1 MENSKN
7 ERKEVV
13 ETINIDQAAESLLE
27 TNAEE
32 TPIETEAVEE
42 DQVEEVESTDTENEV
57 EETEEE
63 EGEED
68 ASDDVEDE
76 TDLATEE
83 DDADETPEE
92 SSYTVK
98 VDGEEQTVNLDELK
112 RSYSGQAKIQK
123 GMQEAANLRKES
135 EQVYQTLQAEQQ
147 RFIQTVQSLQEQGVK
162 AAPVAPDH
170 TLIDTDPIGYMQE
183 KSRYENQLS
192 EYQAQQGEI
201 HRVQEQNSQMQ
212 NHAQHVFLQE
222 QAARVQELVPELADQ
237 AKAPQFKD
245 RLVKTGV
252 DAYGYSQEEM
262 GSITDARA
270 IAVLA
275 DALKWR
281 DLNSGKAK
289 AKKKPDAPRNVKP
302 NARARKQPQKVL
314 RNKQRA
320 AARKSGKLED
330 FASLILNG

>member
-7 ERKEVV
+7 ERNEIV
-13 ETINIDQAAESLLE
+13 ETINIEQAAESLLE

-42 DQVEEVESTDTENEV
+42 DQVEEAENTDTEDEV
-57 EETEEE
+57 EETEYE
-63 EGEED
+63 EGEKD

-98 VDGEEQTVNLDELK
+98 VDGQEQTVNLDELK

-135 EQVYQTLQAEQQ
+135 EQIYRTLQAEQQ
-147 RFIQTVQSLQEQGVK
+147 KFVETVQALQNQGIK
-162 AAPVAPDH
+162 AAPVAPDA
-170 TLIDTDPIGYMQE
+170 TLIDTDPIGYMQD
-183 KSRYENQLS
+183 KARYDNELS
-192 EYQAQQGEI
+192 EYQRQQGDI
-201 HRVQEQNSQMQ
+201 SRVHEQNSQMQ
-212 NHAQHVFLQE
+212 KHAQHVFLQE
-222 QAARVQELVPELADQ
+222 QAARVQEIVPELADQ
-237 AKAPQFKD
+237 VKAPQFKEK
-245 RLVKTGV
+245 LIKTGV
-252 DAYGYSQEEM
+252 DTYGYSQEEM

-281 DLNSGKAK
+281 ELNSGNAK
-289 AKKKPDAPRNVKP
+289 AKKQPNAPRNVKP
-302 NARARKQPQKVL
+302 KARARQQPQKVL

-320 AARKSGKLED
+320 AAKKSGKLED
-330 FASLILNG
+330 FASLIING

>member
-1 MENSKN
+1 M
-7 ERKEVV
+7 
-13 ETINIDQAAESLLE
+13 ETINIDQAVESLLE

-32 TPIETEAVEE
+32 TPVETEAVEE
-42 DQVEEVESTDTENEV
+42 DQVEETENTDTEAEV
-57 EETEEE
+57 EETEDE
-63 EGEED
+63 EGEEEE

-83 DDADETPEE
+83 DDADETPEQ

-135 EQVYQTLQAEQQ
+135 EQIYQTLQAEQQ
-147 RFIQTVQSLQEQGVK
+147 KFVETVQALQQEGIK
-162 AAPVAPDH
+162 AAPVAPDA
-170 TLIDTDPIGYMQE
+170 TLIETDPIGYMQD

-192 EYQAQQGEI
+192 EYQKQQSEI
-201 HRVQEQNSQMQ
+201 HRVQEQNLQMQ
-212 NHAQHVFLQE
+212 NHAQKVFLQE
-222 QAARVQELVPELADQ
+222 QAARVQELVPELADESK
-237 AKAPQFKD
+237 AKAFKD
-245 RLVKTGV
+245 TLVKTGV
-252 DAYGYSQEEM
+252 ESYGYSQEEM
-262 GSITDARA
+262 ASITDARA
-270 IAVLA
+270 VAVLA

-281 DLNSGKAK
+281 ELKSGNAK

-302 NARARKQPQKVL
+302 KARLKKQPQKVL

-330 FASLILNG
+330 FASLIING

>member
-42 DQVEEVESTDTENEV
+42 DQVEEVESTDTEDEV

-135 EQVYQTLQAEQQ
+135 EQVYQALQAEQQ
-147 RFIQTVQSLQEQGVK
+147 RFVQTVQALQQEGVK
-162 AAPVAPDH
+162 AAPVAPDA

-183 KSRYENQLS
+183 KSHYDAKVQ
-192 EYQAQQGEI
+192 EYNEQQHQI
-201 HRVQEQNSQMQ
+201 QRIQEQNSHMQ
-212 NHAQHVFLQE
+212 KQAHESFLQE
-222 QAARVQELVPELADQ
+222 QAVRVQELVPELADESK
-237 AKAPQFKD
+237 AKAFKD
-245 RLVKTGV
+245 TLVKTGV
-252 DAYGYSQEEM
+252 ESYGYSQEEM
-262 GSITDARA
+262 ASITDARA
-270 IAVLA
+270 VAVLA

-281 DLNSGKAK
+281 QLKSGNAK

-302 NARARKQPQKVL
+302 KARLKNQPQKVL